1 MKKIF
6 IIAVLILCSVSHL
19 FSEQGVKQ
27 TEPSKQHTNNY
38 LSIEAGG
45 GVTVPVGY
53 FAPALKLAAT
63 PVTAVGYNL
72 SFHWGILGF
81 GLYSG
86 CNIAGTSTEAT
97 YQSTLFSIP
106 AAAQVRYRTNFNSRF
121 YGFIE
126 ANGGITVN
134 ILTYKENYPGLSN
147 STSVTPFIAPG
158 LGVGFRILKWLSV
171 SAYGN
176 YMMLFFEDGLYM
188 GISPGV
194 KVGFHF

>member
-1 MKKIF
+1 MKKI
-6 IIAVLILCSVSHL
+6 IVIAILLFCAVSLL
-19 FSEQGVKQ
+19 FSEQAVQQ
-27 TEPSKQHTNNY
+27 TETSKQRTNNY

-45 GVTVPVGY
+45 GVTIPVGY
-53 FAPALKLAAT
+53 FAPALKLAAA
-63 PVTAVGYNL
+63 PAVSAAYNL
-72 SFHWGILGF
+72 TFPWGILGF

-121 YGFIE
+121 YGFVE
-126 ANGGITVN
+126 ATGGITVN
-134 ILTYKENYPGLSN
+134 ILSYKEDYPGLSN

-158 LGVGFRILKWLSV
+158 LGVGLRIIPWLSV

-176 YMMLFFEDGLYM
+176 FTMIFFDDGLYM

-194 KVGFHF
+194 EVGFQL

>member
-6 IIAVLILCSVSHL
+6 IITILILCTVSQL

-27 TEPSKQHTNNY
+27 TGTSKQRTNNY
-38 LSIEAGG
+38 LSIETGCG
-45 GVTVPVGY
+45 LTIPVGY
-53 FAPALKLAAT
+53 FAPALNMAIT
-63 PVTAVGYNL
+63 PVAAIGYNL

-106 AAAQVRYRTNFNSRF
+106 AAAQVRYQTNFNSRF
-121 YGFIE
+121 YGFVE
-126 ANGGITVN
+126 ANGGIAVN
-134 ILTYKENYPGLSN
+134 ILAYKENYPGLSN
-147 STSVTPFIAPG
+147 STSVTPFVAPG
-158 LGVGFRILKWLSV
+158 LGVGFRVLKWLSV

-188 GISPGV
+188 GISPGLR
-194 KVGFHF
+194 VGFKV

>member
-6 IIAVLILCSVSHL
+6 IIAVFILCSATFL

-27 TEPSKQHTNNY
+27 TETSKQRTNNY

-53 FAPALKLAAT
+53 FAPVLKPAAA
-63 PVTAVGYNL
+63 PAVSAAYNL
-72 SFHWGILGF
+72 SFPWGILGF

-86 CNIAGTSTEAT
+86 CNIAGTEAT

-121 YGFIE
+121 YGFVE
-126 ANGGITVN
+126 ATGGITVN
-134 ILTYKENYPGLSN
+134 ILSYKENYPGLSN
-147 STSVTPFIAPG
+147 STSISPYIAPG
-158 LGVGFRILKWLSV
+158 LGVGLRIIPWLSV

-176 YMMLFFEDGLYM
+176 FTMIFFDDGLYM

-194 KVGFHF
+194 EVGFQL